1 MNAHVCVDVVAKIS
15 EHFGL
20 GCFALADAFGA
31 LRFSYVYVSYALRV
45 KDFSLARHECLSNRV
60 CPKGAHFAADHARDH
75 MNVFAWCA
83 PAVSSYSRA

>member
-1 MNAHVCVDVVAKIS
+1 MYAHVCADLVANIS

-20 GCFALADAFGA
+20 GLFALADAFGA
-31 LRFSYVYVSYALRV
+31 MRFSYVFVSYALRGN
-45 KDFSLARHECLSNRV
+45 DFSLVRHECLSNRV

-83 PAVSSYSRA
+83 PAVSSYSCA